1 MQTKNNKFKLT
12 KTKTNKDIKPVSPT
26 SQLEKDWLDRQ
37 MYLQDDKAFYL

>member
-1 MQTKNNKFKLT
+1 MQSKTNKSKST
-12 KTKTNKDIKPVSPT
+12 KTKTTKQTKPVSPT